1 MQAPSRKDQQKRL
14 QVSSKQNQLQ
24 QGNTDKSNVNT
35 TPLSG
40 LVDAPDAALKDK
52 LQRLRALHAKWE
64 YEDELEVVE
73 GAELVFRHKT
83 RCKDVGA
90 IFFGFALH
98 EGQIDTIWTLFYE
111 RRDLLLLAKTGFGKS
126 LIFQLLPFMTLVA
139 GVVVVLMPLKL
150 LQAEQSGIINTK
162 LPNGHAIELN
172 GDNNKESTQR
182 EIARGYYTH
191 VFTSPEIAL
200 SKKFKKNVLDQHLFS
215 DRLCLLAVDEIHL
228 VEEWGKQFRPL
239 YAEIEKVRKRI
250 PTDVPLVGVSAT
262 LTPDVQTRVIKKA
275 GFYPTY
281 KLMQTSLDRLEI
293 MQVHRFMKHMKSSC
307 LDLQFLLPK
316 VATQAKDIQETIVFA
331 NSVSDIRPMIS
342 IIQAWMKLLGYQE
355 ASYKWIR
362 PYYFALSDWDKG
374 LTAAAFAV
382 AADENEECVILVAT
396 DAYGMDINNP
406 DVKLVVQWDIPLS
419 FDSMIQRMGRAG
431 FDENWANLCTEKII
445 SGLVGYKCINYPMA
459 LNHQQ

>member
-40 LVDAPDAALKDK
+40 LVDAPDTALKDK

-73 GAELVFRHKT
+73 GAELVFRQKT

-98 EGQIDTIWTLFYE
+98 GGQIDTIWTLFYE

-150 LQAEQSGIINTK
+150 LQAEQSGMINTK

-262 LTPDVQTRVIKKA
+262 LTPD
-275 GFYPTY
+275 
-281 KLMQTSLDRLEI
+281 
-293 MQVHRFMKHMKSSC
+293 
-307 LDLQFLLPK
+307 
-316 VATQAKDIQETIVFA
+316 
-331 NSVSDIRPMIS
+331 
-342 IIQAWMKLLGYQE
+342 
-355 ASYKWIR
+355 
-362 PYYFALSDWDKG
+362 KG
-374 LTAAAFAV
+374 
-382 AADENEECVILVAT
+382 D
-396 DAYGMDINNP
+396 
-406 DVKLVVQWDIPLS
+406 
-419 FDSMIQRMGRAG
+419 
-431 FDENWANLCTEKII
+431 
-445 SGLVGYKCINYPMA
+445 
-459 LNHQQ
+459 